1 MQSQDSVSW
10 FLNQAGRVPL
20 LTHEEE
26 LLLGRSVQ
34 EWLALEIEGSP
45 TPEQKRIIRR
55 GQKAKDRMFN
65 ANLRLVVSIAKRY
78 TRAVTKL
85 ELADLIQEGCI
96 GLNRAIEKFDP
107 ARGYK
112 FSTYSY
118 WWIRQGITRAIN
130 QLERTIRLPINATE
144 QINKLR
150 AWLPKFKAE
159 NGRPPTPEECM
170 ELMGLKDKAALRNYL
185 EHMEGVRSLDVIANM
200 GEGSAII
207 DLLCNDDDTPMEV
220 LEVTDGVEH
229 VRNWLEVLTDKQRN
243 VIEMRYGLTGKDPQV
258 QVKVSEALGVSRQY
272 IQQQE
277 KAALTKMRLHA
288 CVGGRAA

>member
-1 MQSQDSVSW
+1 M
-10 FLNQAGRVPL
+10 PL

-34 EWLALEIEGSP
+34 QWLALEIEGSP

-55 GQKAKDRMFN
+55 GQKAKERMFN

-130 QLERTIRLPINATE
+130 QLERTI
-144 QINKLR
+144 
-150 AWLPKFKAE
+150 
-159 NGRPPTPEECM
+159 
-170 ELMGLKDKAALRNYL
+170 
-185 EHMEGVRSLDVIANM
+185 
-200 GEGSAII
+200 
-207 DLLCNDDDTPMEV
+207 
-220 LEVTDGVEH
+220 
-229 VRNWLEVLTDKQRN
+229 
-243 VIEMRYGLTGKDPQV
+243 
-258 QVKVSEALGVSRQY
+258 
-272 IQQQE
+272 
-277 KAALTKMRLHA
+277 
-288 CVGGRAA
+288 